1 MTSPETPALR
11 LRISRLPLMALAVAA
26 LLGASWG
33 GLLRLG
39 WALPSI
45 DPSLASF
52 HGPLMVSGFLGTVI
66 GMERAV
72 ALGQRWGYA
81 APLGTGLG
89 ALAFVIG
96 MPAGAGRAMMV
107 LGSIGFGIVSIAILR
122 RQWALFTLVMAL
134 GAVLWLVGQFLWLNG
149 WPIHRIVAWWMAFP
163 VLTIAGERLE
173 MARLLPSS
181 RTSRIVFVVIMAV
194 FIVGVALATAFAS
207 GARVVGLGL
216 VALALWLGRK
226 DVARRTIRQPGL
238 TRFIAL
244 SVLSG
249 YVWLG
254 LGGLLALCSG
264 GGAAGPR
271 YDAFVHALFLGF
283 VFAMIFG
290 HAPIIFPA
298 VLGIRISF
306 RRAFYAHLILLH
318 VTLLLRIVGDL
329 LGSLSARQ
337 WGGLLNVLTLL
348 LFLANTGY
356 GVLRQTRTAQPCV

>member
-1 MTSPETPALR
+1 MGLG
-11 LRISRLPLMALAVAA
+11 VAA
-26 LLGASWG
+26 LFGASWG

-39 WALPSI
+39 WALPSLG
-45 DPSLASF
+45 PSLATF

-66 GMERAV
+66 GLERAV
-72 ALGQRWGYA
+72 ALGQRWAYA

-89 ALAFVIG
+89 VLTFLIG
-96 MPAGAGRAMMV
+96 MPAGGRALMV
-107 LGSIGFGIVSIAILR
+107 LGSIGLGIVSIAILR

-134 GAVLWLVGQFLWLNG
+134 GAALWAVGQFFWVNG
-149 WPIHRIVAWWMAFP
+149 WPIHQIVAWWMAFP

-173 MARLLPSS
+173 MSRLLPSS
-181 RTSRIVFVVIMAV
+181 RMSRTVLVVIIAV
-194 FIVGVALATAFAS
+194 FIVGVALGTVAFAS
-207 GARVVGLGL
+207 GARVVGLAL
-216 VALALWLGRK
+216 VALTLWLGRK

-244 SVLSG
+244 CVLSG
-249 YVWLG
+249 YAWLG
-254 LGGLLALCSG
+254 LAGLLALCSG
-264 GGAAGPR
+264 GAAAGPR

-298 VLGIRISF
+298 VLGIPVSF
-306 RRAFYAHLILLH
+306 RRTFYSHLILLH

-337 WGGLLNVLTLL
+337 WGGLLNALTLL
-348 LFLANTGY
+348 LFFGNTGY
-356 GVLRQTRTAQPCV
+356 GVLRQVRTAPRVV